1 MPFIPLFQSPK
12 SFYRLA
18 VASFFFLQG
27 LVFASWASRIPDIK
41 QALDLNEAQLGG
53 VLFAIP
59 VGQMS
64 AMALSGYLVSRF
76 GSHRMLLLA
85 ALLYSGTLM
94 ALGFISET
102 WHLFAMLV
110 FFGVAANLHNISV
123 NTQAVGVERLYR
135 RSIMAAF
142 HGLWSLAGFVGG
154 IVGALFA
161 AFSVS
166 TRVHFSF
173 IFAVCMGIVAIMFRL
188 TLPRDR
194 ARDTAPGHKRPKG
207 KIDPYVVLLGLI
219 AFGCMASEGT
229 MYDWS
234 AVYYEAI
241 IKPSP
246 ELIRLGYIAYMCT
259 MVCGRFMADGLV
271 TRFGVIRILQASGAL
286 IAAGLLISVL
296 LPHVATATFGL
307 ALVGFGTA
315 SVVPVCYSMA
325 GKSQIMH
332 PSVALAVVST
342 IGFLGFLLC
351 PPVIGFIAHVDTS
364 PDMSGKEVKPRVIEE
379 YDGGDIALNENT
391 VLSPE
396 DFPILS
402 RSIGK
407 HLIVTDGTTLLG
419 ADDKAGVAEIMAAV
433 ELLQGRP
440 HGEVRVV
447 FTTDEEIG
455 CGVDG
460 LNVAELACDY
470 GYTVDGGPLGEIEY
484 ENFNAA
490 SGDVTFR
497 GVGVHPGSAKNVM
510 VNAATVAMAFH
521 AMLPADEVPEKTD
534 GYEGFFHLTEMSGS
548 VTEATLRYIIRDHDR
563 ERFEEKK
570 ALFADCAARLDEIYG
585 DGTAEAQINDSYYNM
600 KEKILPHFH
609 LIERAENAFR
619 ANGVEPQCVPIRG
632 GTDGARLSWDGLPCP
647 NLSTGGYNY
656 HGVREWIPADSLEA
670 MTNVLVT
677 LTESF
682 AE

>member
-1 MPFIPLFQSPK
+1 M
-12 SFYRLA
+12 
-18 VASFFFLQG
+18 ASFFFLQG

-102 WHLFAMLV
+102 WQLFAMLV

-142 HGLWSLAGFVGG
+142 HGLWSLAGFIGG
-154 IVGALFA
+154 IIGALFA

-173 IFAVCMGIVAIMFRL
+173 IFAVCMGIAAIMFRL

-194 ARDTAPGHKRPKG
+194 ARSTAPGHKRPKG

-286 IAAGLLISVL
+286 IASGLLISVL

-351 PPVIGFIAHVDTS
+351 PPVIGFIAH
-364 PDMSGKEVKPRVIEE
+364 
-379 YDGGDIALNENT
+379 
-391 VLSPE
+391 
-396 DFPILS
+396 
-402 RSIGK
+402 
-407 HLIVTDGTTLLG
+407 
-419 ADDKAGVAEIMAAV
+419 
-433 ELLQGRP
+433 
-440 HGEVRVV
+440 
-447 FTTDEEIG
+447 
-455 CGVDG
+455 
-460 LNVAELACDY
+460 
-470 GYTVDGGPLGEIEY
+470 
-484 ENFNAA
+484 A
-490 SGDVTFR
+490 S
-497 GVGVHPGSAKNVM
+497 S
-510 VNAATVAMAFH
+510 
-521 AMLPADEVPEKTD
+521 
-534 GYEGFFHLTEMSGS
+534 
-548 VTEATLRYIIRDHDR
+548 LRH
-563 ERFEEKK
+563 
-570 ALFADCAARLDEIYG
+570 
-585 DGTAEAQINDSYYNM
+585 
-600 KEKILPHFH
+600 
-609 LIERAENAFR
+609 
-619 ANGVEPQCVPIRG
+619 
-632 GTDGARLSWDGLPCP
+632 
-647 NLSTGGYNY
+647 
-656 HGVREWIPADSLEA
+656 
-670 MTNVLVT
+670 
-677 LTESF
+677 SF
-682 AE
+682 ALIAVFGLMTAVLARFLRRN